1 MPATQPPRRLGR
13 PSKQAATDGPDTA
26 TALLQ
31 AAVAEFVERGYGD
44 TDTNRIAR
52 RAGFAPQTFYRWYS
66 DKLDIFIKV
75 YQAWE
80 EAEHSMLDSLLT
92 ERASPA
98 QIAQR
103 WVQGHQSFLQFRR
116 SLRELCLLEPR
127 VRDARTTTRHQQ
139 IQHIL
144 SSNPHAPDEA
154 TLAALLIQIERL
166 SEALA
171 EGEIDDLKLDT
182 APAYAALAGLIAQLR
197 P

>member
-1 MPATQPPRRLGR
+1 M
-13 PSKQAATDGPDTA
+13 
-26 TALLQ
+26 
-31 AAVAEFVERGYGD
+31 AEFVERGYGD

-127 VRDARTTTRHQQ
+127 VRDARATTRHQQ
-139 IQHIL
+139 IQHIR

>member
-1 MPATQPPRRLGR
+1 MLLAKPPRRLGR
-13 PSKQAATDGPDTA
+13 PPKQATVDGPDTA

-31 AAVAEFVERGYGD
+31 AAVAEFVEKGYGD

-52 RAGFAPQTFYRWYS
+52 RAGFAPQTFYRWYT

-80 EAEHSMLDSLLT
+80 EAEHCILDSLLT
-92 ERASPA
+92 EHASPE

-103 WVQGHQSFLQFRR
+103 CVQGHQSFLQFRR
-116 SLRELCLLEPR
+116 SLRELCLLEPT
-127 VRDARTTTRHQQ
+127 VRAARAATRHQQ
-139 IQHIL
+139 IQYIRH
-144 SSNPHAPDEA
+144 SNPHAPDEA

-171 EGEIDDLKLDT
+171 EGDFDDLKLDT

-197 P
+197 